1 MIKLI
6 YSLFLFMIFNTLE
19 CSSKSSTY
27 ELCTYDCGN
36 VNNVNVNYPTPEAIK
51 HLNDN
56 KWWVVKYTDGRYY
69 YHNFETN
76 VDTWDYP
83 FHDIGYETITLS
95 D

>member
-6 YSLFLFMIFNTLE
+6 YSLFLFVIFNTLE

>member
-6 YSLFLFMIFNTLE
+6 FSLFLFVIFNTLE